1 MTKKNA
7 PGGALFYKKNIPG
20 GALSY
25 KENIPGGALFYKKN
39 IPGGAPSYKKNAP
52 RGALA
57 CSFRMSSTS
66 SCCSLLASRA
76 RLKEWIAMLVH
87 ITQVSRLLSR
97 GIAPMLL
104 HHVRELDADA
114 SSFDDETTG
123 CHRRDNVLRAIG
135 LPDDQVRPTSHAEPV
150 VLDA

>member
-1 MTKKNA
+1 MAAARSSVERGCKGARRGSRGGSLPGPHKKSA
-7 PGGALFYKKNIPG
+7 PR
-20 GALSY
+20 
-25 KENIPGGALFYKKN
+25 
-39 IPGGAPSYKKNAP
+39 GAPTYKKNAP
-52 RGALA
+52 RGAPT
-57 CSFRMSSTS
+57 CSFRKSSTS

-76 RLKEWIAMLVH
+76 CLKEWITMLVH

-123 CHRRDNVLRAIG
+123 CHRRDNVL
-135 LPDDQVRPTSHAEPV
+135 
-150 VLDA
+150 